1 MIPKEKLEGLWT
13 GYFFM
18 ETKEIIS
25 EINVLNCNITNYMMF
40 TLNILQKIFFIEFW
54 GRLRIYA
61 MMLPSWKNKWL

>member
-25 EINVLNCNITNYMMF
+25 EINVLNCNIT
-40 TLNILQKIFFIEFW
+40 LNILQKIFFIEFW

-61 MMLPSWKNKWL
+61 MMLLSWKNKWL

>member
-61 MMLPSWKNKWL
+61 MMLPS